1 MFFNIKMSLLDKL
14 SRSQEDDNTPG
25 GILRRNILM
34 NSSIQEKLTK
44 LSLSYRLRAEFAAK
58 RCKYLGHVDSFT
70 EYLNNLV
77 DAGEITYYMGG
88 IHPIELVNSDYY
100 LFLFYK
106 DMKEFD
112 MNIHQKV
119 LNGLLTVDN
128 VWSHFEEYLYTTR
141 LDHERKIW
149 KADEKYVMSV
159 LSGIDDSLI
168 DDRLVDDILD
178 RDIKYTFDIYTRNG
192 EVSKKWYDG
201 LDVETQ
207 NMIGTSIAT
216 YINAIKIKFDASSVD
231 ISTYDIQL
239 VKLFYEYF
247 SFYKQKEI
255 IEVMRELITDEL
267 ISQHFDYM
275 SKQTNKTPEINFLAG
290 ITPSIWDYKIFIN
303 KDKSVRSINAEI
315 SKKLKTIVNEI
326 TNDKE
331 IAQDKEINNL
341 DTFIG
346 YGTSTIND
354 QYDYFE
360 GLKQGLYIKSRKN
373 NDEFISDSNYL
384 LDDFNKK
391 MFMANILFGVK
402 VIAVDSGDSGKE
414 FINKFT
420 QKTNLYINNPEIKT
434 KVNVLNRIGIEFE
447 NAIKL
452 SKIKDAEK
460 EENIFSDNDR
470 DPNDYSFPLT
480 QTRMK
485 FYKERK
491 PLSGDDSLKLTTGIR
506 DIKIPYQS
514 FERENMVDIIHKTIM
529 SDDLSEIIRKI
540 VEDLRPS
547 VNTISIILREYIAKY
562 TDIRANVF
570 IVDNDAA
577 SRYIQVGD
585 DDKTSEIN
593 IRVEITPTYASSS
606 MTQKLKNELME
617 KITKILSEIVVTLKI
632 LFKNRDSDIGNIYN
646 FRLRR
651 GDFFRD
657 FSTNEKDIN
666 RSKYIIFSLDSNVNM
681 DTSKWVNDVLSN
693 KTKTLKKINF
703 KHTISNI
710 IVTYKEGQPIEPYLE
725 NTVKFHKNVKQ
736 NAVFNKIMNQE
747 LSGLSSYPDLKL
759 HVAKKQYI
767 LDNIKSIYDNREN
780 NNIRYRINQNKTE
793 NDIRIYRNL
802 KKNNEM
808 EQLPLHRNNIID
820 GDLYKFLKNRNN
832 PYFNNTIIPFSNIYI
847 SEFKA
852 FVNNRY
858 NKTPYEV
865 KSFTLCDIDK
875 FVESIM
881 TNKYVS
887 PYKQKRNRR
896 RGKAI
901 SFLNEYRID
910 DGILKRF
917 CSELTYTE
925 VYKNTSKRTKYNG
938 GRGIGGRGIGGWGIG
953 GWGMRNFSNKSWGS
967 KTYDGD
973 GDSVMGGGS
982 SSSSSPSYP
991 PPSIPVPGWSS
1002 RTYDGDGDFV
1012 MGGGS
1017 SSSYS
1022 SNPPQLG
1029 TGWGGSSSSY
1039 SSNPPQLGT
1048 GWGSRIY
1055 EENVDMRGLE
1065 AKLNAQIGDILQ
1077 SVYSPTTANTK
1088 KRPRDEEDEY
1098 ESERKDEKEYKEE
1111 KQGGCHPVLQVA
1123 TDLHKAG
1130 VTDGDTAHDVDGWV
1144 NEIKI
1149 WLMEENKKI
1158 PDYSPPDNMSDA
1170 ELIGFLTE
1178 SNIFY
1183 EAGYAKW
1190 DSLEKKV

>member
-1 MFFNIKMSLLDKL
+1 
-14 SRSQEDDNTPG
+14 
-25 GILRRNILM
+25 
-34 NSSIQEKLTK
+34 
-44 LSLSYRLRAEFAAK
+44 
-58 RCKYLGHVDSFT
+58 
-70 EYLNNLV
+70 
-77 DAGEITYYMGG
+77 
-88 IHPIELVNSDYY
+88 
-100 LFLFYK
+100 
-106 DMKEFD
+106 
-112 MNIHQKV
+112 
-119 LNGLLTVDN
+119 
-128 VWSHFEEYLYTTR
+128 
-141 LDHERKIW
+141 
-149 KADEKYVMSV
+149 
-159 LSGIDDSLI
+159 
-168 DDRLVDDILD
+168 
-178 RDIKYTFDIYTRNG
+178 
-192 EVSKKWYDG
+192 
-201 LDVETQ
+201 
-207 NMIGTSIAT
+207 
-216 YINAIKIKFDASSVD
+216 
-231 ISTYDIQL
+231 
-239 VKLFYEYF
+239 
-247 SFYKQKEI
+247 
-255 IEVMRELITDEL
+255 
-267 ISQHFDYM
+267 
-275 SKQTNKTPEINFLAG
+275 
-290 ITPSIWDYKIFIN
+290 
-303 KDKSVRSINAEI
+303 
-315 SKKLKTIVNEI
+315 
-326 TNDKE
+326 
-331 IAQDKEINNL
+331 
-341 DTFIG
+341 
-346 YGTSTIND
+346 
-354 QYDYFE
+354 
-360 GLKQGLYIKSRKN
+360 
-373 NDEFISDSNYL
+373 
-384 LDDFNKK
+384 
-391 MFMANILFGVK
+391 LFGVK

-585 DDKTSEIN
+585 DKTSEIN

-747 LSGLSSYPDLKL
+747 LSGLSSYSDLKL

-938 GRGIGGRGIGGWGIG
+938 GQIGGR
-953 GWGMRNFSNKSWGS
+953 GMRNFSNKSWGS
-967 KTYDGD
+967 RTYEDDGD
-973 GDSVMGGGS
+973 FVMGGGS
-982 SSSSSPSYP
+982 SSSSPSYP
-991 PPSIPVPGWSS
+991 PLSIPIPGWGS

-1017 SSSYS
+1017 SSSS
-1022 SNPPQLG
+1022 S
-1029 TGWGGSSSSY
+1029 SSSSY

-1048 GWGSRIY
+1048 GWGSRTY
-1055 EENVDMRGLE
+1055 EENVDMRGLAE
-1065 AKLNAQIGDILQ
+1065 QLNAQIEDILK
-1077 SVYSPTTANTK
+1077 SVGVPTTANTK

-1098 ESERKDEKEYKEE
+1098 ESEKKYEKEYKEDKE
-1111 KQGGCHPVLQVA
+1111 DGNRSVLRVA
-1123 TDLHKAG
+1123 TDLFEAEVG
-1130 VTDGDTAHDVDGWV
+1130 GEFTSIDSGIG
-1144 NEIKI
+1144 EINAWFK
-1149 WLMEENKKI
+1149 ENNDDI
-1158 PDYSPPDNMSDA
+1158 SDYSPPDNMSDA
-1170 ELIGFLTE
+1170 DLLAFLTD

-1183 EAGYAKW
+1183 EAGYTNW
-1190 DSLEKKV
+1190 GSLEKKV